1 MTARAPNLPRA
12 SALLAGIFEAEVAAF
27 ELRGSAD
34 PSFLLPD
41 EVRSCDVF
49 RPKRLA
55 EFAAGRLCARH
66 ALDALNFASFAVCRN
81 ADRSPRWPDGV
92 AGSIT
97 HTVGFCG
104 AVAAMRGP
112 LAALGI
118 DAELVARVTDEI
130 RAYIFTPGERA
141 ALSLLDADAQV
152 NAAAATFS
160 AKEALYKCQFAIT
173 RRWLDYPDVSIEL
186 FAEGP
191 AGGTFLARPATSV
204 GRNVLRAVSARGRYR
219 FEGPLVVTGV
229 SLSIEEAS
237 AMSALRA
244 VVA

>member
-1 MTARAPNLPRA
+1 VTARAPNLPRA
-12 SALLAGIFEAEVAAF
+12 SGLLAELFEGEVAAY
-27 ELRGSAD
+27 ELRGTAD
-34 PSFLLPD
+34 PAFLLP
-41 EVRSCDVF
+41 EEARSCDVF

-66 ALDALNFASFAVCRN
+66 ALDALNIPGFAVCSN

-92 AGSIT
+92 VGSIT

-104 AVAAMRGP
+104 AVAAVRGSI
-112 LAALGI
+112 AAVGI
-118 DAELVARVTDEI
+118 DAELVARVTGDV

-141 ALSLLDADAQV
+141 ALALLDADEQPR
-152 NAAAATFS
+152 AAAAAFS

-186 FAEGP
+186 AGGP
-191 AGGTFLARPATSV
+191 ARGTFIAHPATSV

-229 SLSIEEAS
+229 SLSHEEAG
-237 AMSALRA
+237 AMSALRV